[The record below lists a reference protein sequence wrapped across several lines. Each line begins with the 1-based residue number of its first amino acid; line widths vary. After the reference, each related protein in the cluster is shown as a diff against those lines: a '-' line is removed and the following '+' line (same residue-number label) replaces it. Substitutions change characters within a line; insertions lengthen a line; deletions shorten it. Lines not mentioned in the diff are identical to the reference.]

1 MTLPTET
8 DLDCFRGDTFSYSFE
23 ELDFSD
29 YSNVYFTV
37 KENYKD
43 LDSAALVQISSASGL
58 LILNGVSGSVSGSGT
73 ASVTIDS
80 GSTVAAVYI
89 KASVTDEFEYN
100 SNNYFYDLQMIKT
113 DDEVE
118 TLEAGAFN
126 VVRDVTRAIT

>member
-1 MTLPTET
+1 
-8 DLDCFRGDTFSYSFE
+8 
-23 ELDFSD
+23 
-29 YSNVYFTV
+29 
-37 KENYKD
+37 
-43 LDSAALVQISSASGL
+43 
-58 LILNGVSGSVSGSGT
+58 LNGVSGSVSGSGT